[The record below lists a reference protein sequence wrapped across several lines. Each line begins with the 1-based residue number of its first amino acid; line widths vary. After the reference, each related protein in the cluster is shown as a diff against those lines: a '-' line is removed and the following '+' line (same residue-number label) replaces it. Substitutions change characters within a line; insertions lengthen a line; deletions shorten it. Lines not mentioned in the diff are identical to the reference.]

1 MSRMAFIDIETTGFS
16 REWCFIIEMAAVIY
30 NEETQKSEDEFQ
42 EYIRPKGT
50 IPAKITDLTGITN
63 AMVQNARSER
73 EVLMDFLE

>member
-1 MSRMAFIDIETTGFS
+1 MAFIDIETTGFS